1 MILGLDVSTSITG
14 ICILDNNGKLI
25 LSDYVSLKKGK
36 DIFDKGEIIK
46 AYLQDIKDK
55 YKIESIII
63 EKSLQTFRSGFS
75 SAKTIS
81 LLASFNGLTSWFCY
95 DIFNVKP
102 EYVSATSARKQAG
115 LTVPKGKKG
124 KEVVYEWI
132 VHDKKLIEE
141 ELTRTGRPKPHMYD
155 KCDAIIIAM
164 SGESNVKKEHN
175 KT

>member
-14 ICILDNNGKLI
+14 VCVLDNDGNLI

-46 AYLQDIKDK
+46 SYLQEIKDK

-95 DIFNVKP
+95 DIFKIKP
-102 EYVSATSARKQAG
+102 EYISATSARKAAG
-115 LTVPKGKKG
+115 LKVPKGKKG

-132 VHDKKLIEE
+132 VKEKKLIEE
-141 ELTRTGRPKPHMYD
+141 ELTRTGRPKPYMYD

-164 SGESNVKKEHN
+164 SQ
-175 KT
+175 

>member
-1 MILGLDVSTSITG
+1 MILGLDISTSITG
-14 ICILDNNGKLI
+14 VCILDEGKNLI
-25 LSDYVSLKKGK
+25 LSEYIDLRKKK
-36 DIFDKGEIIK
+36 DIFEKGEVVRE
-46 AYLQDIKDK
+46 YLKDINKRYDIK
-55 YKIESIII
+55 SIKI

-95 DIFNVKP
+95 DILGIKP
-102 EYVSATSARKQAG
+102 EYVSATSARKAAG

-132 VHDKKLIEE
+132 VKEKKLIEE
-141 ELTRTGRPKPHMYD
+141 ELTRTGRPKPYMYD

-164 SGESNVKKEHN
+164 SGE
-175 KT
+175 